1 VDRVLRESACW
12 VSDVGS
18 HDHPDYR
25 AEHAFY
31 RVLRQPGAGLDHRAR
46 AFLAVAVAL
55 RYEAGAD
62 AGYLASA
69 RLLLDPA
76 GSRRAEV
83 LGAAL
88 RLAYTLSAGTLELL
102 EATSLERRGRRLVLR
117 LVEGGGVF
125 RGESVQRRIEV
136 LAAALGLEAAVEVA
150 G

>member
-1 VDRVLRESACW
+1 
-12 VSDVGS
+12 
-18 HDHPDYR
+18 
-25 AEHAFY
+25 
-31 RVLRQPGAGLDHRAR
+31 
-46 AFLAVAVAL
+46 VAVAL